1 MFRDEREQNRFMLAF
16 VIAWLINF
24 ALGLFA
30 LGASNVLL
38 VNTIYAIGGGQWAP
52 ADQSVGAFFRGM
64 SVYAPAVF
72 IVATIATLIS
82 LFLGRFLA
90 SKYPNNHYAAFALAG
105 SIAPLAVGLI
115 TLSFN
120 WIGAFIGIVAVWPA
134 AKLLRPQDIP
144 PQG

>member
-1 MFRDEREQNRFMLAF
+1 

-30 LGASNVLL
+30 LGVSNVLL
-38 VNTIYAIGGGQWAP
+38 VNAISAIGGGQWAP
-52 ADQSVGAFFRGM
+52 ADGSVSAFFRGIP
-64 SVYAPAVF
+64 VYAP
-72 IVATIATLIS
+72 IVLIVVTTATLIS

-90 SKYPNNHYAAFALAG
+90 SKYPKNHYAAFALAG

-120 WIGAFIGIVAVWPA
+120 WIGAIIGIVAVWPA
-134 AKLLRPQDIP
+134 AKLLRPQNAP